1 MKRVV
6 VFLSFAFAA
15 FVMFATPRKVALVV
29 QNHTSDAPT
38 LPMAAF
44 ADTLTSRLSGGT
56 FRVVNPHNVIGV
68 NQNRNAKGE
77 GMPEVS
83 AQEIGRMTGADG
95 VIAASIQEFS
105 GEDIGVPAIAHTLKV
120 RLALNLI
127 DAATGDTVCG
137 VDGVEFSKNYT
148 AEKVKADTATLYEGL
163 MHLAAAKG
171 AEKLLAKV
179 ASVGWEK
186 SAAKTIDVFFG
197 CLSLIHI

>member
-77 GMPEVS
+77 GMPEAS

-95 VIAASIQEFS
+95 VIAAS
-105 GEDIGVPAIAHTLKV
+105 
-120 RLALNLI
+120 
-127 DAATGDTVCG
+127 
-137 VDGVEFSKNYT
+137 
-148 AEKVKADTATLYEGL
+148 ADTQGDPARISQLYLETYSG
-163 MHLAAAKG
+163 
-171 AEKLLAKV
+171 
-179 ASVGWEK
+179 
-186 SAAKTIDVFFG
+186 
-197 CLSLIHI
+197 